1 MVGSGQLKIKGKKAQ
16 VQITLSPELLEKA
29 RKYGLNVSKIAENA
43 LKSYIER
50 LEGNK
55 TETSGGGSL
64 FGEAFSSALVKMVL
78 RPGFGPGSP
87 ARKAGILNRAIL
99 PELCRPDASS

>member
-1 MVGSGQLKIKGKKAQ
+1 MVGGGQVKIKGKKAQ

-55 TETSGGGSL
+55 TETNRETPL
-64 FGEAFSSALVKMVL
+64 FGEAFSAK
-78 RPGFGPGSP
+78 RFCGAP
-87 ARKAGILNRAIL
+87 AGIWTRVSGSKGRNT
-99 PELCRPDASS
+99 